1 MRLILIFLLLLSFN
15 LKGQVISL
23 TNCDSLDRVQTFYVD
38 LHTGSTYEWSVNGAT
53 ILNTNEN
60 KVTILCPS
68 LESSFTISVIERN
81 ANRCPGDSRKLLV
94 EITPCQDEVIWI
106 PSAFTPNGDNRN
118 DIFRV
123 MGNITS
129 KEFSLQIYNRWGEL
143 IFESND
149 VEIGWDGTYKGTL
162 VQDDIYTYR
171 VFCLVNSR
179 YYLKYGSVTLI
190 R

>member
-1 MRLILIFLLLLSFN
+1 
-15 LKGQVISL
+15 
-23 TNCDSLDRVQTFYVD
+23 
-38 LHTGSTYEWSVNGAT
+38 
-53 ILNTNEN
+53 
-60 KVTILCPS
+60 
-68 LESSFTISVIERN
+68 
-81 ANRCPGDSRKLLV
+81 V

-123 MGNITS
+123 MGNISS

-149 VEIGWDGTYKGTL
+149 VEIGWNGTYKGTL
-162 VQDDIYTYR
+162 VQDDIYTYK

-179 YYLKYGSVTLI
+179 YFLKYGSVTLI

>member
-81 ANRCPGDSRKLLV
+81 ANNCPGEARKLLV

-123 MGNITS
+123 MGTISS

-149 VEIGWDGTYKGTL
+149 VEVGWDGTYKGTL

-190 R
+190 K